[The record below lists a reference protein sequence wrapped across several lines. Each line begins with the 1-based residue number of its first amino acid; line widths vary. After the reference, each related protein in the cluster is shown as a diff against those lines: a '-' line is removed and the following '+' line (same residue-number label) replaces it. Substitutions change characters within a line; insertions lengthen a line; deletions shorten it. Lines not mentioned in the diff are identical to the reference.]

1 LIPDGSEAATS
12 LAALPLRSAR
22 EDDCF
27 TRDGH
32 KSVKPAK
39 RDNRTGTEGETMNA
53 TPNTNSLAAAF
64 ATAVAAFG
72 APQRPAPIPAPT
84 PSQQL
89 DANRSTRLTHDEL
102 LLAVLRH
109 SLTPADQFI
118 ARRTLLCAAPWE
130 AEPI

>member
-1 LIPDGSEAATS
+1 MMLSRATGRG
-12 LAALPLRSAR
+12 A
-22 EDDCF
+22 
-27 TRDGH
+27 
-32 KSVKPAK
+32 VKPAK
-39 RDNRTGTEGETMNA
+39 RDNHTGTEGETMNA
-53 TPNTNSLAAAF
+53 TPHANSLAAAF

-72 APQRPAPIPAPT
+72 ASQRPAPIPSPI

-118 ARRTLLCAAPWE
+118 ARRTLLSAAPWE
-130 AEPI
+130 AQPI